1 MRVLH
6 TSDWHI
12 GRRFKGLD
20 LGEYQ
25 ARALDWLIGLIER
38 ERVDVLCVSGDIY
51 DLPRP
56 SASSVQLFAPVFERL
71 AGLKVNGHPLEVIM
85 TPGNHDSADR
95 LGFGAGAMVPN
106 VHMRCRLED
115 IAAPV
120 MVERDGDALAV
131 YTVPYLDPDASRPI
145 LAGML
150 SAEFGAGKAD
160 GCDDDSDACP
170 EGLPG
175 LLWRDGAVVVPR
187 SHEGVMT
194 AAMTLITRDLAE
206 RRTRYPDLH
215 AILMAHAF
223 VSGATPSDSER
234 VITVGGVDSV
244 PAGVFTGCGFDYLA
258 LGHLHRPQNVT
269 IPQPDGKH
277 MNVFHFGRTPQARYS
292 GSLLAYSFSEA
303 PRSPQV
309 GNGKQVT
316 IVDFGGEEGN
326 HEAGQGTPTIETRAV
341 QSEQPAMVSIAGTL
355 DEVLSQADLHQKDWV
370 SVTVQYDEYPQHLYE
385 RIDGKYPFA
394 LEKRAVCTRVRNT
407 ERAMAD
413 LTAVRDEMDVLNGF
427 VEYTIGRTP
436 DERET
441 AILRQVVEQ
450 VRAERAEHTGAAQQ
464 YGADSD
470 DGCDRGEMDRNTTGD
485 LALFDDD
492 VAGKE

>member
-1 MRVLH
+1 
-6 TSDWHI
+6 
-12 GRRFKGLD
+12 
-20 LGEYQ
+20 
-25 ARALDWLIGLIER
+25 
-38 ERVDVLCVSGDIY
+38 
-51 DLPRP
+51 
-56 SASSVQLFAPVFERL
+56 
-71 AGLKVNGHPLEVIM
+71 
-85 TPGNHDSADR
+85 
-95 LGFGAGAMVPN
+95 
-106 VHMRCRLED
+106 
-115 IAAPV
+115 
-120 MVERDGDALAV
+120 
-131 YTVPYLDPDASRPI
+131 
-145 LAGML
+145 
-150 SAEFGAGKAD
+150 
-160 GCDDDSDACP
+160 
-170 EGLPG
+170 
-175 LLWRDGAVVVPR
+175 
-187 SHEGVMT
+187 
-194 AAMTLITRDLAE
+194 
-206 RRTRYPDLH
+206 
-215 AILMAHAF
+215 MAHAF

-244 PAGVFTGCGFDYLA
+244 AAGVFTGCGFDYLA

-326 HEAGQGTPTIETRAV
+326 HEAGQGKPVIETRAV

-413 LTAVRDEMDVLNGF
+413 LTAYGTKWMCSTVSWNTPSVVRPTNGRLQYCVRSLN
-427 VEYTIGRTP
+427 R
-436 DERET
+436 
-441 AILRQVVEQ
+441 
-450 VRAERAEHTGAAQQ
+450 
-464 YGADSD
+464 YGPSA
-470 DGCDRGEMDRNTTGD
+470 RNIPE
-485 LALFDDD
+485 LHSSMA
-492 VAGKE
+492 